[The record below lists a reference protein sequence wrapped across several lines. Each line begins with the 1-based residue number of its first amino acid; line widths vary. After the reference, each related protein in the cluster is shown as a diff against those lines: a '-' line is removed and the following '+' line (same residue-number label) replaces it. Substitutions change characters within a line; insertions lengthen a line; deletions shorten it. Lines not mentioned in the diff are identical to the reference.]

1 MSAKAGGRHGGKV
14 RALVAAGCAGLAAG
28 LLACALALFAA
39 APAAADDR
47 AEPTVALSLK
57 EAAKGTEIAVTG
69 TGWRAKTMV
78 MLLVC
83 GQNMIGGTNSC
94 ANADGVAVSVADD
107 GHFSAQLPVVAPPKP
122 CPCVVNVT
130 SVNGDQSTVG
140 APLKITDHP
149 VADLPAEG
157 GTARLALLTGV
168 QLKGEDGVLTWFGA
182 PPGRKF
188 TVTVGNLGSA
198 AVKDP
203 VFQLGTA
210 HGVFAP
216 TWEEVRWKGTI
227 PPGGKAEVSLD
238 ATLTAGAHGDYTLSL
253 KYGETVLATQPWGV
267 ARPYGVLLFWALLL
281 LVIPAGIFRIGMAV
295 VDKVRPRAGLP
306 ASGGRHR
313 GHRPQTDPAAVTA
326 RLPRIPAVRGP
337 ARSPAR
343 GPLARSAPATEPPQT
358 TTAVLPWFT
367 PDGADSAPGTPDPS
381 ASPKDHA
388 PQAPQAPPEPKETE
402 APAPQTSAPSEN
414 SPTTKGLQ

>member
-1 MSAKAGGRHGGKV
+1 MAV
-14 RALVAAGCAGLAAG
+14 
-28 LLACALALFAA
+28 CALTLFAA
-39 APAAADDR
+39 APSAADDGPKP
-47 AEPTVALSLK
+47 AVALSLQ
-57 EAAKGTEIAVTG
+57 EAAKGTELAVTG

-107 GHFSAQLPVVAPPKP
+107 GHFSARLPVVAPPKP

-130 SVNGDQSTVG
+130 SVNGDQSTV
-140 APLKITDHP
+140 AAALKITDHP

-168 QLKGEDGVLTWFGA
+168 RLKGEDGVLTWFGA

-227 PPGGKAEVSLD
+227 PPGGKAEVALD

-267 ARPYGVLLFWALLL
+267 ARPYGVLLFWGLLL

-295 VDKVRPRAGLP
+295 VDRVRPRAGLSP
-306 ASGGRHR
+306 GGRHR
-313 GHRPQTDPAAVTA
+313 GHRPQPDPAAAVTA

-337 ARSPAR
+337 AR
-343 GPLARSAPATEPPQT
+343 GPVRVPKADPPQT
-358 TTAVLPWFT
+358 TTAALPWFT
-367 PDGADSAPGTPDPS
+367 PDSAPGTAPS
-381 ASPKDHA
+381 
-388 PQAPQAPPEPKETE
+388 QAT
-402 APAPQTSAPSEN
+402 APQTSAPSEN

>member
-14 RALVAAGCAGLAAG
+14 RALVAAGCAGLAG
-28 LLACALALFAA
+28 LVVCALALFPA
-39 APAAADDR
+39 APAAADDG
-47 AEPTVALSLK
+47 AKPAVALSLK

-216 TWEEVRWKGTI
+216 TWEEVRWKGTV

-238 ATLTAGAHGDYTLSL
+238 ATLPAGAHGDYTLSL

-267 ARPYGVLLFWALLL
+267 ARPYGVLLFWGLLL

-295 VDKVRPRAGLP
+295 VDKVRPRAGLS
-306 ASGGRHR
+306 AMGGRHR
-313 GHRPQTDPAAVTA
+313 GHRPQADPAAVTT

-337 ARSPAR
+337 ARGSVR
-343 GPLARSAPATEPPQT
+343 GPLARAAPAAEPPQT

-367 PDGADSAPGTPDPS
+367 PDSAPGTPDP
-381 ASPKDHA
+381 APRE
-388 PQAPQAPPEPKETE
+388 PQAPQAPRETE
-402 APAPQTSAPSEN
+402 PTAPQTSAPSEN
-414 SPTTKGLQ
+414 SPTTKGL

>member
-1 MSAKAGGRHGGKV
+1 MRAKAGGTHGGTHGGRI
-14 RALVAAGCAGLAAG
+14 RALAAAG
-28 LLACALALFAA
+28 LGGLLGLSVCALTLFPAV
-39 APAAADDR
+39 PAAADDGPKP
-47 AEPTVALSLK
+47 AVALSLK
-57 EAAKGTEIAVTG
+57 EVAKGTQISVTG

-94 ANADGVAVSVADD
+94 ANADGIAVSVADD

-130 SVNGDQSTVG
+130 SVNGDQSTVA

-157 GTARLALLTGV
+157 GTARLAMLTGV

-182 PPGRKF
+182 PPSRKF

-198 AVKDP
+198 PVKDP

-216 TWEEVRWKGTI
+216 LWEEVRWKGTI
-227 PPGGKAEVSLD
+227 PPGGKAEVSLN
-238 ATLTAGAHGDYTLSL
+238 TSLSAGAHGDYTVSL

-267 ARPYGVLLFWALLL
+267 DRPYGVLLFWGLLL
-281 LVIPAGIFRIGMAV
+281 IVIPGGIFRIGMAV
-295 VDKVRPRAGLP
+295 VDRARPRDS
-306 ASGGRHR
+306 SGGRHR
-313 GHRPQTDPAAVTA
+313 GRRLPDPGAAVTA
-326 RLPRIPAVRGP
+326 RLPRIPAVRK
-337 ARSPAR
+337 PAR
-343 GPLARSAPATEPPQT
+343 GPVRGPAPLRPEPAAETPET
-358 TTAVLPWFT
+358 TTAALPWFT
-367 PDGADSAPGTPDPS
+367 PDEAPGTP
-381 ASPKDHA
+381 A
-388 PQAPQAPPEPKETE
+388 PPTTAPPES
-402 APAPQTSAPSEN
+402 APQPTAPQTSAPSEN
-414 SPTTKGLQ
+414 RSTTKGQA

>member
-14 RALVAAGCAGLAAG
+14 RALVAAGRAGLAAG

-39 APAAADDR
+39 APAAADD
-47 AEPTVALSLK
+47 AKPAVALSLK

-69 TGWRAKTMV
+69 TGWRPKTMV

-227 PPGGKAEVSLD
+227 PPGGKAEVALD

-267 ARPYGVLLFWALLL
+267 ARPYGVLLFWGLLL

-295 VDKVRPRAGLP
+295 VDKVRPRTGLSL
-306 ASGGRHR
+306 SGGRHR
-313 GHRPQTDPAAVTA
+313 GHRPQADPAAAVTA

-337 ARSPAR
+337 ARGPVR
-343 GPLARSAPATEPPQT
+343 GGLSARSATAAEPPQT

-367 PDGADSAPGTPDPS
+367 PDSAPGT
-381 ASPKDHA
+381 
-388 PQAPQAPPEPKETE
+388 QETE
-402 APAPQTSAPSEN
+402 PTAPQTSAPSEN

>member
-1 MSAKAGGRHGGKV
+1 MV
-14 RALVAAGCAGLAAG
+14 
-28 LLACALALFAA
+28 ACALALSAA
-39 APAAADDR
+39 APAAADDGKP
-47 AEPTVALSLK
+47 AVALSLK

-69 TGWRAKTMV
+69 TGWRPKTMV

-227 PPGGKAEVSLD
+227 PPGGKAEVALD
-238 ATLTAGAHGDYTLSL
+238 ATLTGGAHGDYTLSL

-267 ARPYGVLLFWALLL
+267 ARPYGVLLFWGLLL
-281 LVIPAGIFRIGMAV
+281 LVIPAAIFRIGMAV
-295 VDKVRPRAGLP
+295 VDKVRPRTGP
-306 ASGGRHR
+306 GVNGGRHR
-313 GHRPQTDPAAVTA
+313 GHRPPADPAAAVTA

-337 ARSPAR
+337 ARGPVR
-343 GPLARSAPATEPPQT
+343 GPLRGSGPTRSAQAAEPPQT

-367 PDGADSAPGTPDPS
+367 PDSAPGTPDPS
-381 ASPKDHA
+381 ASAKEPQA
-388 PQAPQAPPEPKETE
+388 RQAPQEAQEAQAPRETE

>member
-1 MSAKAGGRHGGKV
+1 MAGGRHGGKV
-14 RALVAAGCAGLAAG
+14 RALVAAGRAGLAAG
-28 LLACALALFAA
+28 LAVCALALFAA
-39 APAAADDR
+39 APAAADDG
-47 AEPTVALSLK
+47 AKPAVALSLK
-57 EAAKGTEIAVTG
+57 EAAKGTQIAVTG

-130 SVNGDQSTVG
+130 SVNGDQSTIA

-168 QLKGEDGVLTWFGA
+168 RLKGEDGVLTWFGA
-182 PPGRKF
+182 PPARTF

-227 PPGGKAEVSLD
+227 PPGGKAEVALD

-267 ARPYGVLLFWALLL
+267 DRPYGVLLFWGLLL
-281 LVIPAGIFRIGMAV
+281 LVIPAAVFRIGMAV
-295 VDKVRPRAGLP
+295 VDKVRPRAGL
-306 ASGGRHR
+306 AVLGGRHR
-313 GHRPQTDPAAVTA
+313 GHRPDPAVAVTA

-337 ARSPAR
+337 ARVPVR
-343 GPLARSAPATEPPQT
+343 GPLARSAPPAEPPQT
-358 TTAVLPWFT
+358 TTAALPWFT
-367 PDGADSAPGTPDPS
+367 PDSAPGT
-381 ASPKDHA
+381 
-388 PQAPQAPPEPKETE
+388 QETE

-414 SPTTKGLQ
+414 SPTTKGHS

>member
-1 MSAKAGGRHGGKV
+1 MSAKAGGRRGGTI
-14 RALVAAGCAGLAAG
+14 RALAVAGRAGLAAG
-28 LLACALALFAA
+28 LAVCALTLFAA
-39 APAAADDR
+39 APAAADDGP
-47 AEPTVALSLK
+47 EPAVALSLK
-57 EAAKGTEIAVTG
+57 EAAKGTELAVTG

-130 SVNGDQSTVG
+130 SVNGDQSTVA

-149 VADLPAEG
+149 VADLPAES

-168 QLKGEDGVLTWFGA
+168 RLKGEDGVLTWFGA

-227 PPGGKAEVSLD
+227 PPGGKAEVALD
-238 ATLTAGAHGDYTLSL
+238 ATLPAGAHGDYTLSL

-267 ARPYGVLLFWALLL
+267 ARPYGVLLFWGLLL

-295 VDKVRPRAGLP
+295 VDKARPRAGL
-306 ASGGRHR
+306 SSNGGRHR
-313 GHRPQTDPAAVTA
+313 GHRPQSDPAAAVTA

-337 ARSPAR
+337 ARGPVRVPPA
-343 GPLARSAPATEPPQT
+343 EPPQT
-358 TTAVLPWFT
+358 TTAALPWFT
-367 PDGADSAPGTPDPS
+367 PDSAPGT
-381 ASPKDHA
+381 AET
-388 PQAPQAPPEPKETE
+388 QAT
-402 APAPQTSAPSEN
+402 APQTSAPSEN

>member
-1 MSAKAGGRHGGKV
+1 MSAKAGGTHGGRV
-14 RALVAAGCAGLAAG
+14 RALAAAGCAGLVGLAA
-28 LLACALALFAA
+28 CVLALFPA
-39 APAAADDR
+39 APAAADDG
-47 AEPTVALSLK
+47 AKPAVALSLK
-57 EAAKGTEIAVTG
+57 EAAKGTEISVTG

-94 ANADGVAVSVADD
+94 ANADGIAVSVADD

-130 SVNGDQSTVG
+130 SVNGDQSTVA

-149 VADLPAEG
+149 VAELPAEG
-157 GTARLALLTGV
+157 GTARLAMLTGV
-168 QLKGEDGVLTWFGA
+168 RLKGEDGVLTWFGA
-182 PPGRKF
+182 PPSRKF

-216 TWEEVRWKGTI
+216 TWEEVSWKGSI

-238 ATLTAGAHGDYTLSL
+238 AALSAGAHGDYTLSL
-253 KYGETVLATQPWGV
+253 KYGETVVATQPWGV
-267 ARPYGVLLFWALLL
+267 DRPYGVVLFWCLLL
-281 LVIPAGIFRIGMAV
+281 LVIPAGIFRVGMAV
-295 VDKVRPRAGLP
+295 VDKVRPREP
-306 ASGGRHR
+306 SGGRHR
-313 GHRPQTDPAAVTA
+313 GPRPLPDAASAVTA

-337 ARSPAR
+337 VR
-343 GPLARSAPATEPPQT
+343 GSVRGSAPARPRPAAEPPST

-367 PDGADSAPGTPDPS
+367 PDSAPGTPAPTD
-381 ASPKDHA
+381 SPAPQEQPA
-388 PQAPQAPPEPKETE
+388 PQAPQ
-402 APAPQTSAPSEN
+402 APQTSAPSEN
-414 SPTTKGLQ
+414 SPTTKGQS